1 MADGI
6 SSLNTISWGTSTG
19 GSAVSAESTLSLGV
33 DRVDTRIP
41 PDTSHLWGAA
51 LNNAK
56 NLLLAMSATFKG
68 GTRLGVATQSAS
80 PFGASEQGLWCD
92 TSGNP
97 KWSYGGVANTLL
109 SVAMSSKGDLITYT
123 GSAVAVLPV
132 GTNNFVL
139 TADSTQPNGIKWAA
153 GGGGSTTLAA
163 AYAAGASTTDS
174 IFSLDATRGK
184 FLIKDNAAPIGTLFE
199 IQSSGGTSKFLF
211 DASNLTF
218 GINRGIATVAG
229 IGAFDFSNA
238 TGAFSTSSGT
248 NTLNGNVSLASGKT
262 FVYAGGASTFDA
274 SLSSGVF
281 KTTTG
286 AHTFGSASWAVPAN
300 LVVTGASSS
309 TNTTGIALAP
319 NVADGASS
327 VALDLNTGAAL
338 ANSTSKFLRIR
349 NNSTEV
355 GSIRLSQFAAGG
367 IRIVG
372 DSAAFMELS
381 LNGASALGYNSNFI
395 SVGTSAISV
404 NGANL
409 LSDTATTLGSA
420 ATPWPSVFASKNI
433 TTPQS
438 NTMTGTVT
446 ITPSSS
452 FVKQTY
458 TSATNVTALTISA
471 GTDGQEL
478 IVELIQPGAG
488 TAATMVTTWANV
500 SFAGGVGAFTATL
513 GKRDVYTFQ
522 YDGTTSKWYERS
534 RALNLTN

>member
-184 FLIKDNAAPIGTLFE
+184 ILIKDNATPIGTLLE
-199 IQSSGGTSKFLF
+199 LQSSGGTSFYAF
-211 DASNLTF
+211 NASNMNF
-218 GINRGIATVAG
+218 GVNRGITTSAG

-238 TGAFSTSSGT
+238 TG
-248 NTLNGNVSLASGKT
+248 
-262 FVYAGGASTFDA
+262 
-274 SLSSGVF
+274 VF
-281 KTTTG
+281 KTSTG
-286 AHTFGSASWAVPAN
+286 SHTFGSPTWSVPAN
-300 LVVTGASSS
+300 LVLTSASSA
-309 TNTTGIALAP
+309 TNTTGISLVST
-319 NVADGASS
+319 VADGASS
-327 VALDLNTGAAL
+327 IGLDINNASAFSNAA
-338 ANSTSKFLRIR
+338 AKFMRWR
-349 NNSTEV
+349 NNGTEI
-355 GSIRLSQFAAGG
+355 GSIRLSQNAAGG

-372 DSAAFMELS
+372 DSAAFLELS
-381 LNGASALGYNSNFI
+381 LNGASSLAYNSNSI
-395 SVGTSAISV
+395 TVGTAATTV

-420 ATPWPSVFASKNI
+420 ATPWPSTFTKQVM
-433 TTPQS
+433 TTAQA
-438 NTMTGTVT
+438 NTMAGTVT

-488 TAATMVTTWANV
+488 TAATMVTTWTNV
-500 SFAGGVGAFTATL
+500 SFAGGVGSFTATL